1 MPRYTGVDARWMSF
15 RRWLVLRIKNLRT
28 DDFVVLSASE
38 TAYIQFIN
46 EGGNLLGE
54 CSDPDV
60 LAGAPAPEME
70 QRILQ
75 VGWGP
80 KSAGSGSP
88 NFRAQ
93 WFPDYVPEPT
103 SESPWT
109 PDLDDAVD
117 AADLTVRTLRE
128 VFGIGDPGDIGLDGG
143 QSMTVSSLDAE
154 LGTLFPADDD

>member
-1 MPRYTGVDARWMSF
+1 MTSWCC
-15 RRWLVLRIKNLRT
+15 RRPSTLT
-28 DDFVVLSASE
+28 CS
-38 TAYIQFIN
+38 FIN

-54 CSDPDV
+54 CSDPDM
-60 LAGAPAPEME
+60 LSGEPASLLE

-93 WFPDYVPEPT
+93 WFPDYVPDPT
-103 SESPWT
+103 PESPWT

-128 VFGIGDPGDIGLDGG
+128 VFGVRDPGDVGLDGG
-143 QSMTVSSLDAE
+143 QSMTVTSLDAE
-154 LGTLFPADDD
+154 LGTLFPGDHD